1 MLAEAAEDNEEEMT
15 KETEL
20 ESDGGFEKGFDGNG
34 GVFWVWIN

>member
-20 ESDGGFEKGFDGNG
+20 ESDGGFVKGFDGNG
-34 GVFWVWIN
+34 GDF